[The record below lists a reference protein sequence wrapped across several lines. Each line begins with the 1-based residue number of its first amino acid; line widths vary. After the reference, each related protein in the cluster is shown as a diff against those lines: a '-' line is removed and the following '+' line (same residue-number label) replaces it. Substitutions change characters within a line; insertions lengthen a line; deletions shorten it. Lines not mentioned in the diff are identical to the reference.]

1 MNFINLHKTHLL
13 IGILCFFGASAI
25 WASAPSLISGNKF
38 TFDVKYDVE
47 VPFITIHYFLPD
59 SVRLEEDWEQ
69 GSYSWTRSGS
79 SGTILMEDYGH
90 EKLEIIVNFSNYTF
104 QAIESSGSLS
114 EIVGSGTFTVESYA
128 ESELPYDKYFSDD
141 FTDPDFSESIWGNYS
156 YDGFSAKIH
165 EGGYT
170 MYGTMSED
178 GNRWG
183 QEIGA
188 RSLLGLDK
196 DWYVQG
202 TAFSENGER
211 IELSIEC
218 DMDPLFQLEV
228 HLSTYGNG
236 VNSSLQYERYDQG
249 DDYEEQHLNN
259 YDYSSNGS
267 DSKHATFRIRNSASE
282 KSFHIEWLD
291 GKDWKNLN
299 SFNWHTG
306 TLSKEA
312 SSGWNNS
319 SNFQFHDW
327 ESMES
332 YYFNPQM
339 EFGVPDSLT
348 VNLGD
353 YGFTS
358 FSVIEG
364 EPMNSTPSIEGKKLR
379 LQIVEHANDFIG
391 AHEFY
396 ALSSTEL
403 WANHFV
409 QSNEP
414 SDESVWEKGAYI
426 FEIGDDG
433 VSTLK
438 IGGTLEGIAQGSYVD
453 VTLSFTEETS
463 GSFYAQG
470 YEIEDGNQVKDNPT
484 NAIGTFLI
492 SDFDASIL
500 PIEAPA
506 LLTNKKLTFGGL
518 PILVMANEQGSA
530 KVQDLD
536 SGDWE
541 DQSYQWDASGTTAT
555 LYLDGTPEDKD
566 KVLKLT
572 FTSNTAG
579 TVEWENWDTDTNGQ
593 NFLKESGTDTFTITD
608 FTAEELPVTKDWMW
622 FDHYPWV
629 YSHVEGGWLYF
640 HASGSKLMVYS
651 HKDQVWR
658 EMQ

>member
-1 MNFINLHKTHLL
+1 
-13 IGILCFFGASAI
+13 
-25 WASAPSLISGNKF
+25 
-38 TFDVKYDVE
+38 
-47 VPFITIHYFLPD
+47 
-59 SVRLEEDWEQ
+59 
-69 GSYSWTRSGS
+69 
-79 SGTILMEDYGH
+79 
-90 EKLEIIVNFSNYTF
+90 
-104 QAIESSGSLS
+104 
-114 EIVGSGTFTVESYA
+114 
-128 ESELPYDKYFSDD
+128 
-141 FTDPDFSESIWGNYS
+141 
-156 YDGFSAKIH
+156 
-165 EGGYT
+165 

-202 TAFSENGER
+202 TAFSANGER

-228 HLSTYGNG
+228 HLSTYGYG
-236 VNSSLQYERYDQG
+236 VNSSIQYERYDQG
-249 DDYEEQHLNN
+249 DDYEEQHLYNS
-259 YDYSSNGS
+259 DSSSNGS

-291 GKDWKNLN
+291 GTEWKNLN

-306 TLSKEA
+306 TLTKEA

-327 ESMES
+327 ESMEN

-364 EPMNSTPSIEGKKLR
+364 VPMNSTPSIEGKKLR

-396 ALSSTEL
+396 AFSNTEL
-403 WANHFV
+403 WANYFV
-409 QSNEP
+409 QNNDP
-414 SDESVWEKGAYI
+414 SDESVWEKGAYTI
-426 FEIGDDG
+426 ELGNDG

-438 IGGTLEGIAQGSYVD
+438 IGETLEGIAQGSYVN

-470 YEIEDGNQVKDNPT
+470 YEIENGYQVKDNPT

-492 SDFDASIL
+492 SDFDESIL
-500 PIEAPA
+500 PFEAPI

-518 PILVMANEQGSA
+518 PILVMANEQVSA
-530 KVQDLD
+530 KVKDLD
-536 SGDWE
+536 TGDWE
-541 DQSYQWDASGTTAT
+541 DQSYQWDASGRTAI
-555 LYLDGTPEDKD
+555 LYLDGTPEEKD

-572 FTSNTAG
+572 FTSNTG
-579 TVEWENWDTDTNGQ
+579 GSVEWENWDMDTNGQ
-593 NFLKESGTDTFTITD
+593 NFLKESGTDTFTIGD
-608 FTAEELPVTKDWMW
+608 FTKEDLPVSKGWMW

-640 HASGSKLMVYS
+640 HASSSKLMVYS
-651 HKDQVWR
+651 VIDETWR
-658 EMQ
+658 EME

>member
-1 MNFINLHKTHLL
+1 MRH
-13 IGILCFFGASAI
+13 G
-25 WASAPSLISGNKF
+25 P
-38 TFDVKYDVE
+38 
-47 VPFITIHYFLPD
+47 P
-59 SVRLEEDWEQ
+59 
-69 GSYSWTRSGS
+69 
-79 SGTILMEDYGH
+79 
-90 EKLEIIVNFSNYTF
+90 
-104 QAIESSGSLS
+104 
-114 EIVGSGTFTVESYA
+114 
-128 ESELPYDKYFSDD
+128 
-141 FTDPDFSESIWGNYS
+141 
-156 YDGFSAKIH
+156 
-165 EGGYT
+165 
-170 MYGTMSED
+170 
-178 GNRWG
+178 
-183 QEIGA
+183 
-188 RSLLGLDK
+188 
-196 DWYVQG
+196 
-202 TAFSENGER
+202 
-211 IELSIEC
+211 
-218 DMDPLFQLEV
+218 FQLEV
-228 HLSTYGNG
+228 HLSTYGYG

-249 DDYEEQHLNN
+249 DDYDEQVLNN
-259 YDYSSNGS
+259 YDYTSNDSG
-267 DSKHATFRIRNSASE
+267 SKHATFRIRNSASE

-291 GKDWKNLN
+291 GTEWKNLN

-327 ESMES
+327 ESMEN

-364 EPMNSTPSIEGKKLR
+364 VPMNSIPSIEGKKLR

-396 ALSSTEL
+396 AFSNTEL

-409 QSNEP
+409 QSNDP
-414 SDESVWEKGAYI
+414 GDASVWEKGAYT
-426 FEIGDDG
+426 FEVGDDG

-438 IGGTLEGIAQGSYVD
+438 IGETLQGITQGSYVE
-453 VTLSFTEETS
+453 TILSFTRESS

-492 SDFDASIL
+492 SDFEESIL
-500 PIEAPA
+500 PVEAPA

-518 PILVMANEQGSA
+518 PILVMANEDSSA
-530 KVQDLD
+530 KVKDLNT
-536 SGDWE
+536 GDWE
-541 DQSYQWDASGTTAT
+541 DQPYQWDTSGTTST

-579 TVEWENWDTDTNGQ
+579 TVEWENWDTDSNGQ
-593 NFLKESGTDTFTITD
+593 NFLKESGTDTFTMAD

-629 YSHVEGGWLYF
+629 YSNEEGGWLYF
-640 HASGSKLMVYS
+640 YASGSKLMVYS

-658 EMQ
+658 EMTE

>member
-1 MNFINLHKTHLL
+1 MTIDVVE
-13 IGILCFFGASAI
+13 ID
-25 WASAPSLISGNKF
+25 GNKF
-38 TFDVKYDVE
+38 TTSF
-47 VPFITIHYFLPD
+47 YFLPNG
-59 SVRLEEDWEQ
+59 VRLADDWEQ
-69 GSYSWTRSGS
+69 GAYSWSRYGS
-79 SGTILMEDYGH
+79 TGTILMEQYSDG
-90 EKLEIIVNFSNYTF
+90 KFEILLNFSNNTL
-104 QAIESSGSLS
+104 QGKETSGSKS
-114 EIVGSGTFTVESYA
+114 EIIGSGTFTLANYSDDDLPYGKFFHDDFTSAA
-128 ESELPYDKYFSDD
+128 ESEY
-141 FTDPDFSESIWGNYS
+141 IWGNYS
-156 YDGFSAKIH
+156 KDGFSAKIH
-165 EGGYT
+165 EGVYT

-202 TAFSENGER
+202 TAFSANGER

-228 HLSTYGNG
+228 HLSTYGYG

-249 DDYEEQHLNN
+249 DDYDEQHLNN
-259 YDYSSNGS
+259 SDYSSNGS

-291 GKDWKNLN
+291 GTKWKNLN

-306 TLSKEA
+306 TLTKEA

-327 ESMES
+327 ESMEN

-396 ALSSTEL
+396 AFSSTEL
-403 WANHFV
+403 WANYFV
-409 QSNEP
+409 QNNDP
-414 SDESVWEKGAYI
+414 SDGSVWEKGAYTL
-426 FEIGDDG
+426 EVGDNG
-433 VSTLK
+433 VSTFK
-438 IGGTLEGIAQGSYVD
+438 IGEALEGIVQGSYVD
-453 VTLSFTEETS
+453 VTLSFTDETS

-470 YEIEDGNQVKDNPT
+470 YEVEDGNQVKDNPT

-492 SDFDASIL
+492 SDFDESIL
-500 PIEAPA
+500 PVEAPA
-506 LLTNKKLTFGGL
+506 LLTNKKLIFGGL
-518 PILVMANEQGSA
+518 PILVMANEQSSA
-530 KVQDLD
+530 KVKDLD
-536 SGDWE
+536 TGDWE
-541 DQSYQWDASGTTAT
+541 DQSFQWDASGTTAT
-555 LYLDGTPEDKD
+555 LYLDGTPEEKD

-572 FTSNTAG
+572 FTSNSGG
-579 TVEWENWDTDTNGQ
+579 TVEWENWDTDTSGQ

-608 FTAEELPVTKDWMW
+608 FTAEELPVTKGWMW

-629 YSHVEGGWLYF
+629 YSHVDGGWLYF

-651 HKDQVWR
+651 VVDETWR
-658 EMQ
+658 EME